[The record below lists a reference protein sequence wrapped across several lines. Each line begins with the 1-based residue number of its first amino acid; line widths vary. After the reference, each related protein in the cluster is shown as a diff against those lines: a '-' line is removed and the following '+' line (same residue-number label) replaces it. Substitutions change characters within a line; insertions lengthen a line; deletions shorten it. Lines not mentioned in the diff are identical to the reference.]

1 MQFYYIIRNIVYPM
15 EHNNTQSVISIY
27 TTGYIVT
34 IVCRLRVHTTF
45 AYLLQRMN
53 KMGCMQNIVTIFS

>member
-1 MQFYYIIRNIVYPM
+1 M

-34 IVCRLRVHTTF
+34 IVCRLRVHATF